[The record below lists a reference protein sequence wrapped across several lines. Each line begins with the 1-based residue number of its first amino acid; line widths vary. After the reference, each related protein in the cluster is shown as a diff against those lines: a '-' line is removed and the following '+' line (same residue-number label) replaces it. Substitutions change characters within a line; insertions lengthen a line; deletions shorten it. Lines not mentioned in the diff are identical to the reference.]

1 MNPDTTPSS
10 IAAVG
15 LVKNEADIIGSTLL
29 HLYGLGIRRFVIAD
43 NGSTDDTP
51 ELVERFATDHPAAT
65 VVIMRDPVD
74 RNFQA
79 RKITAMAKKEDEKV
93 R

>member
-29 HLYGLGIRRFVIAD
+29 HLYGLGIRRFVIA
-43 NGSTDDTP
+43 
-51 ELVERFATDHPAAT
+51 ELFSGLALACRVAIFHSSMRFRLVMP
-65 VVIMRDPVD
+65 
-74 RNFQA
+74 
-79 RKITAMAKKEDEKV
+79 
-93 R
+93 